1 MLKDQ
6 SFIHVVDELLVHSN
20 SQVQVKIEACFPG
33 KRLVG
38 GKYHMGS
45 HTVYLYKEDII
56 EQCVRLFGSLDR
68 LEEYIAVIFA
78 HELGHSED
86 QKLQELAVLLDEALT
101 ERERAEIS
109 LTIEENA
116 WHYAQCLLSHYDPLF
131 IEHII
136 EQSLSGYHQRLQTNI
151 A

>member
-1 MLKDQ
+1 MLKEQ
-6 SFIHVVDELLVHSN
+6 LFTQIVDELLLRSN
-20 SQVQVKIEACFPG
+20 SQVQVKIETRFLG

-45 HTVYLYKEDII
+45 HTVYLYKEEIM
-56 EQCVRLFGSLDR
+56 EQCIRLFGSLDR

-86 QKLQELAVLLDEALT
+86 KDLQELASLLDGPLM

-109 LTIEENA
+109 LKIEQNA
-116 WHYAQCLLSHYDPLF
+116 WSYAQGLLSNCDPLF
-131 IEHII
+131 ILNII
-136 EQSLSGYHQRLQTNI
+136 EHSLSDYYYRLQTHS